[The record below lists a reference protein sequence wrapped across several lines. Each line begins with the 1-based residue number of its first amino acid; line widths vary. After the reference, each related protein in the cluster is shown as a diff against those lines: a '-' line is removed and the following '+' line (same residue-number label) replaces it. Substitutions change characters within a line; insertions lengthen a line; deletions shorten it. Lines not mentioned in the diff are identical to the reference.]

1 LGQLEQR
8 ILVVLPEVASSQQLV
23 SYLREKDYEILWV
36 KEGQSAYEVL
46 DTEPVDAIISE
57 LRTPRIDGL
66 RLMSIGRSRNPEVCP
81 IMIIGGPED
90 IELGVE
96 AMRQGAYD
104 FQMHP
109 LNLEKIL
116 AVLGRGITHQQL
128 VGEVSD
134 LRRRLDERY
143 RLGDIARRST
153 PWQRI
158 YEQIEKVAQSKA
170 SILITG
176 ETGTGKG
183 EVAKA
188 IHQCS
193 RRRDQPFV
201 EVNCG
206 ALPEGIVESEL
217 FGHEKGAFT
226 GAANALRGR
235 FERADHG
242 TLFLDEIGDLPLGTQ
257 VKLLRALQTEEFE
270 RIGSEKTY
278 KVDLRFIAATHRN
291 LNDMVVQRTFR
302 EDLFYRLQVVTID
315 VPSLRE
321 CREDI
326 PILVNEFI
334 KRFAEE
340 NEASVKGISS
350 SALDILTNL
359 HWPGNVRELKNCIEG
374 MVVMAPHGRTLE
386 TSDIPSPLRSG
397 ERVRGMDFRVGMSLE
412 ELEKEAIVETLK
424 AVDYDRPRAA
434 KMLKVGLST
443 LYRKE
448 KEYGLEQG
456 VKRRRKRIG

>member
-1 LGQLEQR
+1 MLGQYEPR
-8 ILVVLPEVASSQQLV
+8 ILVVLPEVASTQQLV
-23 SYLREKDYEILWV
+23 SYLREVGYEILWT
-36 KEGQSAYEVL
+36 KEGQSAYEIL
-46 DTEPVDAIISE
+46 DNEPVDALISE

-66 RLMSIGRSRNPEVCP
+66 RLMVIGRTRNPEICS
-81 IMIIGGPED
+81 IMISGGPED

-134 LRRRLDERY
+134 LRRRLDDRY
-143 RLGDIARRST
+143 RLGDIARRSP

-188 IHQCS
+188 IHQRS
-193 RRRDQPFV
+193 RRQDQPFV

-226 GAANALRGR
+226 GASSAFRGR

-242 TLFLDEIGDLPLGTQ
+242 TFFLDEIGDLPLATQ
-257 VKLLRALQTEEFE
+257 VKLLRSLQTEEFE
-270 RIGSEKTY
+270 RVGSEKTY
-278 KVDLRFIAATHRN
+278 KVDVRFIAATHRN
-291 LNDMVVQRTFR
+291 LGEMVVQGTFR
-302 EDLFYRLQVVTID
+302 EDLFYRLQVVSID

-334 KRFAEE
+334 KRFVWSGTS
-340 NEASVKGISS
+340 SV
-350 SALDILTNL
+350 
-359 HWPGNVRELKNCIEG
+359 
-374 MVVMAPHGRTLE
+374 
-386 TSDIPSPLRSG
+386 
-397 ERVRGMDFRVGMSLE
+397 
-412 ELEKEAIVETLK
+412 
-424 AVDYDRPRAA
+424 
-434 KMLKVGLST
+434 
-443 LYRKE
+443 
-448 KEYGLEQG
+448 
-456 VKRRRKRIG
+456 

>member
-1 LGQLEQR
+1 MLGQYEPR
-8 ILVVLPEVASSQQLV
+8 ILVVLPEVASTQQLV
-23 SYLREKDYEILWV
+23 SYLREVGYEILWT
-36 KEGQSAYEVL
+36 KEGQSAYEIL
-46 DTEPVDAIISE
+46 DNEPVDALISE

-66 RLMSIGRSRNPEVCP
+66 RLMVIGRTRNPEICS
-81 IMIIGGPED
+81 IMISGGPED

-134 LRRRLDERY
+134 LRRRLDDRY
-143 RLGDIARRST
+143 RLGDIARRSP

-188 IHQCS
+188 IHQRS
-193 RRRDQPFV
+193 RRQDQPFV

-206 ALPEGIVESEL
+206 ALPEGIVEIEL
-217 FGHEKGAFT
+217 FGHEKCAFT
-226 GAANALRGR
+226 GASSAFRGR

-242 TLFLDEIGDLPLGTQ
+242 TFFLDEIGDLPLATQ
-257 VKLLRALQTEEFE
+257 VKLLRSLQTEEFE
-270 RIGSEKTY
+270 RVGSEKTY
-278 KVDLRFIAATHRN
+278 KVDVRFIAATHRN
-291 LNDMVVQRTFR
+291 LGEMVVQGTFR
-302 EDLFYRLQVVTID
+302 EDLFYRLQVVSID

-334 KRFAEE
+334 KRFVAE
-340 NEASVKGISS
+340 NKTSVTEISS
-350 SALDILTNL
+350 SAMDILTNL
-359 HWPGNVRELKNCIEG
+359 DWPGNVRELKNCIEG
-374 MVVMAPHGRTLE
+374 MVVMAPHSKILE
-386 TSDIPSPLRSG
+386 TSDIPRHLRSG
-397 ERVRGMDFRVGMSLE
+397 ERVRGSMDFRVGMSLQE
-412 ELEKEAIVETLK
+412 MEKEAISETLK
-424 AVDYDRPRAA
+424 AVHFDRPQAA
-434 KMLKVGLST
+434 DLLKIGLST

-448 KEYGLEQG
+448 KAYGLDEG
-456 VKRRRKRIG
+456 IKRRRK